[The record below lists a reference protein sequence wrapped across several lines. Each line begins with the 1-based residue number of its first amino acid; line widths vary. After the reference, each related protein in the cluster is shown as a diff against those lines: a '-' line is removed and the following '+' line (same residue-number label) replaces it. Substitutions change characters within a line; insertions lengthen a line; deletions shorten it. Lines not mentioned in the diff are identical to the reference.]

1 MSAAPINQP
10 HPTHRRQS
18 LRKALAALFV
28 TAIAAFGTLS
38 ASSPATA
45 TAFEPTVGSPDEF
58 ILDLDSRGL
67 PFLIGAYNAGI
78 GYLNY
83 QIMNIEGTTTSDAD
97 AGYPG
102 HDLVR
107 DFQGDPSDWWFA
119 PGGWGDQGVDL
130 QGFMYDAAAPA
141 GSKYAYFV
149 LELSIELS

>member
-45 TAFEPTVGSPDEF
+45 TAWPTVGSPDEF

-119 PGGWGDQGVDL
+119 PGGWGDLGVDL

-149 LELSIELS
+149 LEEIRLS